1 MIAPLCTFPVER
13 MKTPG
18 IEAKKAYFA
27 RVRRSN
33 YAASLRLEGFDVSPA
48 DATRALPAREA
59 ILRIYRKRQP

>member
-1 MIAPLCTFPVER
+1 